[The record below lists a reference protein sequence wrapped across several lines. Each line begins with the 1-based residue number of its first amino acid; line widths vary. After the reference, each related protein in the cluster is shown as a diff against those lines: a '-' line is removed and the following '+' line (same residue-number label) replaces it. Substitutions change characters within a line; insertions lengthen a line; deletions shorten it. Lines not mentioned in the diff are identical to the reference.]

1 MLEKRKEYID
11 QIISD
16 LNLLSERAV
25 SVRNND
31 SLPFSF
37 FKESFDQI
45 QKISKLLHRL
55 EFMQIDDMRGQM
67 ERLVFFLSETENR
80 VAHETAP
87 IDEPLDTVS
96 PADVPPIVDQPLNH
110 AETNREEVAPAE
122 QEEVAPGEQENEVL
136 AEQKQGEKGNNQYTR
151 GIVLPEYKN
160 PNLIEKSPSI
170 PPRHVPIEKK
180 TASLN
185 DTIPVHPSAVDL
197 KQGISLNDRFLYQRE
212 LFRNDRQEM
221 NRAMQTLSMFKSYEE
236 AEEYLK
242 ESQSWDFDNPTVN
255 DFLQVIKGGFE

>member
-80 VAHETAP
+80 VANETAP

-96 PADVPPIVDQPLNH
+96 PADVPPIVDQPLKH
-110 AETNREEVAPAE
+110 VETDREDVTPAEQEDVAPAE
-122 QEEVAPGEQENEVL
+122 QKEGDSVS
-136 AEQKQGEKGNNQYTR
+136 NQYTR

-160 PNLIEKSPSI
+160 PNPIEKSPSI
-170 PPRHVPIEKK
+170 PRKHVPIEKK

-197 KQGISLNDRFLYQRE
+197 KQGISLNDRFLFQRE

>member
-87 IDEPLDTVS
+87 MDEPLDTAS
-96 PADVPPIVDQPLNH
+96 TADVPPIADQPLKH
-110 AETNREEVAPAE
+110 VATDREEVVPAE
-122 QEEVAPGEQENEVL
+122 QEEVASAQ
-136 AEQKQGEKGNNQYTR
+136 QKEGDSVSNQYTR
-151 GIVLPEYKN
+151 DIVLPEYKN
-160 PNLIEKSPSI
+160 PNPIDPNPIERSPRI

-180 TASLN
+180 KASLN
-185 DTIPVHPSAVDL
+185 DSIPVHPSAVDL

-221 NRAMQTLSMFKSYEE
+221 NRAMQALSMFKSYEE